1 MSPWL
6 IAIACAS
13 GAALI
18 AAASTW
24 LRLRWPLAILSL
36 LLAAIATQLFLAAR
50 GQNGFHDLAAM
61 RAQMFTVLPALGGT
75 VLALIASE
83 RFLCRYPWHSL
94 PGVLTL
100 LGLAG
105 AVAMPTVYPRLVAR
119 PQA

>member
-1 MSPWL
+1 VSPWL

-105 AVAMPTVYPRLVAR
+105 AVAMSGWTMLL
-119 PQA
+119 

>member
-18 AAASTW
+18 AAASIW

-36 LLAAIATQLFLAAR
+36 LLAAIATQLFFATR

-75 VLALIASE
+75 ALALIVSE
-83 RFLCRYPWHSL
+83 RFLRRYPWQSL

-100 LGLAG
+100 LGLAA
-105 AVAMPTVYPRLVAR
+105 AVGMSGWTMLL
-119 PQA
+119 